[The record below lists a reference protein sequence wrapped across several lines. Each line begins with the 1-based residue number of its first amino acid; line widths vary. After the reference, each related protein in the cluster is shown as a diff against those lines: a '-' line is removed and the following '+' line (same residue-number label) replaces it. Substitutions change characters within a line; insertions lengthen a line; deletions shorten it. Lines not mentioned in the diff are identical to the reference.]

1 MAEEVQY
8 WFNTKTDKVEVGPQ
22 SLSLNRV
29 GPFATKEEAGRAL
42 EIIAE
47 RARKISEAEERE
59 D

>member
-8 WFNTKTDKVEVGPQ
+8 WFNTKTGKVEVGPQ

-29 GPFATKEEAGRAL
+29 GPFGTKEEAGRAL

-47 RARKISEAEERE
+47 RARKISEAEEQE

>member
-1 MAEEVQY
+1 
-8 WFNTKTDKVEVGPQ
+8 FNTKTGKVEVGPQ
-22 SLSLNRV
+22 SLSLHRV

-47 RARKISEAEERE
+47 RARKISEAEEQE

>member
-8 WFNTKTDKVEVGPQ
+8 WFNTKTGKVEVGPQ
-22 SLSLNRV
+22 SLSLHRV

-47 RARKISEAEERE
+47 RARKISEAEEQE
-59 D
+59 N

>member
-1 MAEEVQY
+1 MADEVQY
-8 WFNTKTDKVEVGPQ
+8 WFNTKTGKVEVGPQ

-29 GPFATKEEAGRAL
+29 GPFATQEEAGRAL

-47 RARKISEAEERE
+47 RARKISEAEEQE